1 MDDADE
7 KNAMTFDDSGKFVSI
22 KELKSK
28 KTTHEESVKTNFFAT
43 TNENDSKKEKTL
55 KLESNEQSE
64 IIEKIEEPSI
74 KNEPD
79 VEVSESKDDIEQAES
94 ISKNTESIQ
103 EKNVESTLVS
113 SEIINNQFQ
122 VEDTLNVTSQKLN
135 KISLNEV

>member
-1 MDDADE
+1 LDDADE